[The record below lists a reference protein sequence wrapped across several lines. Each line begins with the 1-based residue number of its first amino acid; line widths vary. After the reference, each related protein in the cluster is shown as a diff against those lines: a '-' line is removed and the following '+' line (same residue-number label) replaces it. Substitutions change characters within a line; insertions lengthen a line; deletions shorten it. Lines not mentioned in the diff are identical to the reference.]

1 MWEGLATPVGQR
13 TLVWVLIAL
22 LVGPSVAGCLSD
34 LEREQLELTWD
45 PGITVHQG
53 PVQIVDG
60 LPTMVVVDGTVTI
73 DPDAT
78 VEITGVEAELQQA
91 NQTVDLRLARLTVG
105 ERALRAGD
113 LSETDPELSSGTP
126 VRVTLLPGADQ
137 QTRLAPG
144 PAANLSLELQWRFRE
159 DQRFDAGRLSVD
171 RNVTVTPPGD
181 LGLGAAVTA
190 DDTVETL
197 VFPAVGRQVPLVAQG
212 VDVFAVKT
220 DGVSRLGPAEVT
232 FRQGEGVALADLDQ
246 GVGLPD
252 DHGYLVFV
260 LQEGPLEGTAVH
272 GFGELEQSTPGPG
285 AWLTLGAVIA
295 TALILAPRG
304 RSGRWFR

>member
-53 PVQIVDG
+53 PVHLVDG
-60 LPTMVVVDGTVTI
+60 LPAMVVVDGMVTI

-78 VEITGVEAELQQA
+78 VEITGIEAELQQA
-91 NQTVDLRLARLTVG
+91 NQTVELTLARLTVG
-105 ERALRAGD
+105 DRSLRAGD
-113 LSETDPELSSGTP
+113 LSETNPELSSGTP

-137 QTRLAPG
+137 QTRLAPE
-144 PAANLSLELQWRFRE
+144 PVANLSLELQWRFRE
-159 DQRFDAGRLSVD
+159 DERFDAGRLSAD
-171 RNVTVTPPGD
+171 RNVTVAQPED
-181 LGLGAAVTA
+181 LGLGAAVTTGDA
-190 DDTVETL
+190 IQTL
-197 VFPAVGRQVPLVAQG
+197 VFPAVGRQVPTVDQG
-212 VDVFAVKT
+212 VDVFAVKS
-220 DGVSRLGPAEVT
+220 DGTSRLGPAQVT

-246 GVGLPD
+246 GVDLPD
-252 DHGYLVFV
+252 DHGYLVFM
-260 LQEGPLEGTAVH
+260 LQDGSLTGTAVH
-272 GFGELEQSTPGPG
+272 GFGEAEQATPGP
-285 AWLTLGAVIA
+285 AVWLTLGAVVA
-295 TALILAPRG
+295 TALIVARGG

>member
-34 LEREQLELTWD
+34 LERQQLELAWD
-45 PGITVHQG
+45 PDITVHQG
-53 PVQIVDG
+53 PVQLVEG
-60 LPTMVVVDGTVTI
+60 LPAMVFVDGTVTI

-78 VEITGVEAELQQA
+78 VEVTGVEAELRQA
-91 NQTVDLRLARLTVG
+91 NQTVDLRLTRLTVG
-105 ERALRAGD
+105 DRSLRSGD
-113 LSETDPELSSGTP
+113 LSETNPELSSGSP
-126 VRVTLLPGADQ
+126 VRVTLLPVADQ
-137 QTRLAPG
+137 PTRLALE

-171 RNVTVTPPGD
+171 QNVTVTPPGD
-181 LGLGAAVTA
+181 LGLGAAVTT
-190 DDTVETL
+190 DDAVETL
-197 VFPAVGRQVPLVAQG
+197 VFPAVGRQVPLIDQG
-212 VDVFAVKT
+212 VDVFAVKP
-220 DGVSRLGPAEVT
+220 DGTSRLGPAEVT

-252 DHGYLVFV
+252 GHGYLVFM
-260 LQEGPLEGTAVH
+260 LQDGSLEGTAVH
-272 GFGELEQSTPGPG
+272 GFGEPEQATPGPG

-295 TALILAPRG
+295 TALMLARG
-304 RSGRWFR
+304 GRHGRWFR